1 MLLKTIK
8 SSHYE
13 ADLLVAKSLIED
25 NGITCYLKNENT
37 TQVLNHM
44 ANFYVE
50 LQVEEKDYDKALG
63 ILEEGQLL

>member
-1 MLLKTIK
+1 MSLKTIK

-13 ADLLVAKSLIED
+13 ADLHVAKSLLED
-25 NGITCYLKNENT
+25 NGISCFLKNENT

-50 LQVEEKDYDKALG
+50 LQVQEEDYEKAMK
-63 ILEEGQLL
+63 ILEEGELL